1 MLYIKPSY
9 KRSNHN
15 MFCLCCTCTSLLY
28 LFFCSKCVCV
38 YEISSKPKKKEI
50 NYDSIRSSSDKKSQ
64 DKTERMLARSAAR
77 RFFSAQKRT
86 TGLVGVQVLEN
97 PRDSLIDIYQK
108 TLDTIK
114 VCYLRKRATTR
125 RKLTHYSTG
134 FWNSQISTI
143 LQRC

>member
-1 MLYIKPSY
+1 MLYVYVFYIY
-9 KRSNHN
+9 I
-15 MFCLCCTCTSLLY
+15 
-28 LFFCSKCVCV
+28 FFCSMCVCV
-38 YEISSKPKKKEI
+38 YEFMRYHQSLKKKKSI